1 MVAELEGITEDIGQL
16 DFIGSI
22 ELDWLL
28 ELEGITGDIGQLDF
42 IG

>member
-1 MVAELEGITEDIGQL
+1 VLELEGITRDIGQL
-16 DFIGSI
+16 DFIGRI
-22 ELDWLL
+22 ELELLL